1 MDYKLTDFLPTTKKE
16 CELRGWDELDVI
28 LFSGDAYVDHPSF
41 GPAIL
46 GRILEANGYRVAIV
60 PQPDWHGDFR
70 DFKKLG
76 RPRLFFGVSPGAM
89 DSMVNR
95 YTANR
100 RMRSEDAFSPDS
112 RHDMRP
118 DYPSIVYTQ
127 ILKKLYPDVP
137 VALGGIEAS
146 LRRISHY
153 DYWKDELRKCILCDS
168 GADLILYGMGERSIV
183 ELANALAEGKTM
195 DQIHEMPQ
203 VAFYCKEKD
212 IPGGFKEDDIILHSH
227 EECLH
232 NKKGQAEN
240 VRHLEEEAN
249 KMHAQRMIQETDG
262 KYVVVN
268 PPFPLMTT
276 EELDAAFDLPYTRLP
291 HPKYKG
297 KTIPAYEMIKF
308 SVNLHRGCFGGCSF
322 CTISAHQGKFVVCR
336 SKESILKEVKK
347 IIEMPDFKGYLSDL
361 GGPSANMY
369 GMHGKNQKA
378 CEVCKRPS
386 CVNPQ
391 ICPNLNTDHSKL
403 LEIYH
408 AVDALPG
415 IKKSFI
421 GSGVRYDLLLHKSK
435 DEKVNQA
442 AREYTRELITKHVSG
457 RLKVAP
463 EHTSPEVL
471 KFMRKPS
478 FDLFYEFKRIFDKI
492 NKEEGLNQQ
501 IIPYFIS
508 SHPGCHEEDMAEL
521 AVITKGLDFHL
532 EQVQDFTPTPMT
544 ISTETWYTGYDPYTL
559 EPVFS
564 AKTQKEKLAQR
575 MFFFWYKPEERRAI
589 ESELRRIDRAD
600 LIDKLYDKKSF
611 GGNHGGG
618 FKGKKTNFDDKA
630 IGSTYD
636 NPGVGRG
643 AKGKRG
649 AGRNAAEPNGGRGRG
664 RNAADRFAPKGY
676 GNVGCYDEEKYLNEG
691 RPLNGKFSRNGHAQ
705 QGRGNNTPQGRSNNA
720 NANIRDAVAA
730 ARAELRNQ
738 KEQGA
743 GFFKDKKKKSF
754 NPNFDTDNHNRK
766 NRYNSGDK
774 NERGSR
780 DKNERGSGDRN
791 ERGSGDRNERGSGRG
806 RGNQGRNEGRGRRK

>member
-127 ILKKLYPDVP
+127 ILKKLFPDVP

-183 ELANALAEGKTM
+183 ELANAFAEGKTM
-195 DQIHEMPQ
+195 DEIHEMPQ

-212 IPGGFKEDDIILHSH
+212 IPGGFKDDDIILHSH

-249 KMHAQRMIQETDG
+249 KMHAQRMIQEVDG

-347 IIEMPDFKGYLSDL
+347 IIAMPDFKGYLSDL

-589 ESELRRIDRAD
+589 ESELRRIGRSD
-600 LIDKLYDKKSF
+600 LIAKLYDKRDMR
-611 GGNHGGG
+611 GGH
-618 FKGKKTNFDDKA
+618 TSARFDEKA
-630 IGSTYD
+630 VGSTYD

-643 AKGKRG
+643 ARGKNRQG
-649 AGRNAAEPNGGRGRG
+649 NSSYGSNSGRKGRNQSYQ
-664 RNAADRFAPKGY
+664 PKGY
-676 GNVGCYDEEKYLNEG
+676 GNVGCYDEDKYLNNG
-691 RPLNGKFSRNGHAQ
+691 KPLNARNRNDGSQRPLSPR
-705 QGRGNNTPQGRSNNA
+705 
-720 NANIRDAVAA
+720 
-730 ARAELRNQ
+730 ELAKSV
-738 KEQGA
+738 KEQLKADKGS

-754 NPNFDTDNHNRK
+754 NPNFDEGNHRRGDVSQIRGNGKQNHGNGR
-766 NRYNSGDK
+766 NSG
-774 NERGSR
+774 SFT
-780 DKNERGSGDRN
+780 GDNRN
-791 ERGSGDRNERGSGRG
+791 KGNSGR
-806 RGNQGRNEGRGRRK
+806 RGKR

>member
-41 GPAIL
+41 GSAIL

-100 RMRSEDAFSPDS
+100 RMRSKDAFSPDS

-127 ILKKLYPDVP
+127 ILKKLFPDVP

-183 ELANALAEGKTM
+183 ELANAFAEGKTM
-195 DQIHEMPQ
+195 DEIHEMPQ

-212 IPGGFKEDDIILHSH
+212 IPGGFKDDDIILHSH

-249 KMHAQRMIQETDG
+249 KMHAQRMIQEVDG

-347 IIEMPDFKGYLSDL
+347 IIAMPDFKGYLSDL

-589 ESELRRIDRAD
+589 ESELRRIGRSD
-600 LIDKLYDKKSF
+600 LIAKLYDKRDMKS
-611 GGNHGGG
+611 GHPSAR
-618 FKGKKTNFDDKA
+618 FDAKA

-643 AKGKRG
+643 ARGKNRQG
-649 AGRNAAEPNGGRGRG
+649 NSSYGPNSGRNG
-664 RNAADRFAPKGY
+664 RNQSYQPKGY
-676 GNVGCYDEEKYLNEG
+676 GNVGCYDEDKYLNNG
-691 RPLNGKFSRNGHAQ
+691 KPLNARNRHDGSQRPLSPR
-705 QGRGNNTPQGRSNNA
+705 
-720 NANIRDAVAA
+720 
-730 ARAELRNQ
+730 ELAKSV
-738 KEQGA
+738 KEQLKAEKGS

-754 NPNFDTDNHNRK
+754 NPNFDEGNHRRGDMSQNRGNGK
-766 NRYNSGDK
+766 QNHGNGRNSG
-774 NERGSR
+774 SF
-780 DKNERGSGDRN
+780 SGDNRN
-791 ERGSGDRNERGSGRG
+791 KGNSGR
-806 RGNQGRNEGRGRRK
+806 RGKR